1 MSADQP
7 GPGNSGHLK
16 GMASAVY
23 LYESERGNVYPR
35 LDLSID
41 YRDPKHVRIRA
52 YDEDHKVVDTLGA
65 NDVAEACLLAGM
77 TIRYGETMY
86 ARKLRASATPPRAQ
100 RRRPPVALRFL
111 DALTLQLRRQKAAGA
126 AEAVHRAA
134 SLQFHPQNWRA
145 EQEPPQVLAV
155 AEFALRH
162 WAIEGLR
169 QLRGEREHD
178 AALQLEGYLA
188 PRPPFSAAAAAD
200 SAALLKPLAAWL
212 KQPDEV
218 PGPNPVTK
226 NGVARVL
233 AETAV
238 ALEHAGRTQGT
249 DPSETA
255 SLPGD
260 PLARSVEHS
269 AQALAAAFRA
279 GVVTQ
284 LPPASGAV
292 FALLDRIGH

>member
-1 MSADQP
+1 MLAP
-7 GPGNSGHLK
+7 EH
-16 GMASAVY
+16 SAVKK
-23 LYESERGNVYPR
+23 GNVYPR

-86 ARKLRASATPPRAQ
+86 ARKLRASAKPPRAQ

-155 AEFALRH
+155 AEFALRY

-169 QLRGEREHD
+169 QLRGERD
-178 AALQLEGYLA
+178 TMLVAA
-188 PRPPFSAAAAAD
+188 RRVS
-200 SAALLKPLAAWL
+200 
-212 KQPDEV
+212 
-218 PGPNPVTK
+218 VTT
-226 NGVARVL
+226 
-233 AETAV
+233 TAV
-238 ALEHAGRTQGT
+238 QCSGSSRCGCTGEAAGCVAEATRRGPWAKFR
-249 DPSETA
+249 DKKW
-255 SLPGD
+255 
-260 PLARSVEHS
+260 R
-269 AQALAAAFRA
+269 RA
-279 GVVTQ
+279 G
-284 LPPASGAV
+284 S
-292 FALLDRIGH
+292 R